1 MSSTDE
7 LRSDRL
13 KKRDALLA
21 AGHPVYPPNTN
32 VTHTIEVFLAAF
44 SELERAKSSA
54 TVVGRVMALREHG
67 AIAFADLYDGT
78 DRLQAFLSK
87 EFLEESNFDQF
98 VAMVNAGDF
107 IEVAGTAYM
116 TKRGVP
122 AIAVASWRVLTKA
135 IATIPT
141 EHFGL
146 KDDDE
151 RLRKRYLEILLNQ
164 EVAEMFKQKAA
175 FWAASR
181 RFLED
186 RGFVE
191 VHTPTLETTTG
202 GAEANPF
209 VTHHDD
215 FDIDLYLRISV
226 GELWQKRLMAAGIPR
241 TFELGRVYRNEGTSP
256 DHLQEFTNI
265 EFYAA
270 YLNFDEGLRMLEEHI
285 MYVLDHAFDGQRVF
299 SIKGFSVDFTGPF
312 KRIDYVET
320 VKSVTGI
327 DVVAATYEELLAKV
341 AELGIAHE
349 GSNRERL
356 TDTLWKHCRK
366 QIAGPVWLTGH
377 PKLVSPLSK
386 ENPER
391 PGTVLRGQLIIAGA
405 EFNNCFAELND
416 PEEQR
421 RRFETQADLL
431 AQGDTEA
438 MMPDWEFVEMLEYG
452 MPPTFGAATL
462 GERFFAYLVDKPI
475 RETQYFPLMRPRVG
489 VDTERETRE

>member
-21 AGHPVYPPNTN
+21 DGQAVYPPDTN
-32 VTHTIEVFLAAF
+32 RTHTLADFLAAF
-44 SELERAKSSA
+44 AELEVAQRPA
-54 TVVGRVMALREHG
+54 TVAGRVMALREHG
-67 AIAFADLYDGT
+67 AIAFTDLYDGT
-78 DRLQAFLSK
+78 DRLQAFFTK
-87 EFLEESNFDQF
+87 EFLAESDFDRF
-98 VAMVNAGDF
+98 LATMNAGDF
-107 IEVAGTAYM
+107 IEVTGTAYT
-116 TKRGVP
+116 TKRGVA
-122 AIAVASWRVLTKA
+122 AIAVSSWRVLTKA

-151 RLRKRYLEILLNQ
+151 RLRKRYLEILLNHD
-164 EVAEMFKQKAA
+164 VAEMFKKKAA

-191 VHTPTLETTTG
+191 VHTPSLETTTG

-215 FDIDLYLRISV
+215 FDIDVYLRISV

-265 EFYAA
+265 ELYAA
-270 YLNFDEGLRMLEEHI
+270 YMNFDDGLQMLEDHI
-285 MYVLDHAFDGQRVF
+285 TYVLDHAFGGQRVF
-299 SIKGFSVDFTGPF
+299 LIKGFTVDFSGPF
-312 KRIDYVET
+312 SRIDYVET
-320 VKSVTGI
+320 VKSATGI

-341 AELGIAHE
+341 AELGIEHE

-356 TDTLWKHCRK
+356 TDTLWKYCRK

-386 ENPER
+386 ENPEK

-421 RRFETQADLL
+421 RRFEVQADLL
-431 AQGDTEA
+431 TQGDSEA

-475 RETQYFPLMRPRVG
+475 RETQYFPLMRPK
-489 VDTERETRE
+489 D